1 MVTRNAG
8 LWLLVVL
15 ILFGCASAPQ
25 PPVSLAEGYF
35 TNRADRIGVAMSE
48 IPKPDTWFPGANC
61 LLCIAVASMANTS
74 MTSAV
79 QGWSTDDL
87 KPLKAELLE
96 ALKFRGQAAM
106 AIDEPLK
113 MDVIPDRSGA
123 NPGFSRKDFSAWKA
137 TSGVERLL
145 VVNLRALGA
154 RRNYSAYVPT
164 GAPCAIFQGEAYI
177 VDLASHKLDWYE
189 TFDLARTAEGNWDE
203 PPNFPGLTNAYYQVV
218 EEGKD
223 AIKRAF
229 VK

>member
-1 MVTRNAG
+1 MVTRNAA

-15 ILFGCASAPQ
+15 ILFGCATARQ

-35 TNRADRIGVAMSE
+35 STRADRIGVAMSE
-48 IPKPDTWFPGANC
+48 IPKPATSFPGADC
-61 LLCIAVASMANTS
+61 LLCIALASMANSS

-87 KPLKAELLE
+87 KLLKAELVE
-96 ALKFRGQAAM
+96 ALKSRGQAAV
-106 AIDEPLK
+106 AIDEVLK
-113 MDVIPDRSGA
+113 MDAIPDRSGA
-123 NPGFSRKDFSAWKA
+123 NPGFARKDFSAWKA
-137 TSGVERLL
+137 SGGVERLL
-145 VVNLRALGA
+145 VVHLRALGA
-154 RRNYSAYVPT
+154 WRNYSAYVPT
-164 GAPCAIFQGEAYI
+164 GAPRAVFQGEAYI